1 MIPSLLLEFSCLS
14 SCNNEIIDLVSNQFN
29 VPNVLLKLIDF
40 DSKNYCRILFDEMNE
55 KLFLDDVNLTKV
67 VNSKCNWDS
76 KKFSLFDDT
85 GFDRR
90 KYQ

>member
-1 MIPSLLLEFSCLS
+1 MLEFSCLS
-14 SCNNEIIDLVSNQFN
+14 SCNNEIIDLVFNQIN
-29 VPNVLLKLIDF
+29 VQLIDF